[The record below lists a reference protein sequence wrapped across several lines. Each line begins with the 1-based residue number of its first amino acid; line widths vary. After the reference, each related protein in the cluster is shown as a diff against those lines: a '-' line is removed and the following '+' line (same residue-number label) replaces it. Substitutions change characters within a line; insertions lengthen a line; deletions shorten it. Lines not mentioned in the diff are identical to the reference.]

1 MQTDSDF
8 AYAVPQDQWAKDVSR
23 GHGFSSAADES
34 PSVRFPQ
41 TRQLADRRKRLVTS
55 LPGPLSPTH
64 SKPGLAAL

>member
-8 AYAVPQDQWAKDVSR
+8 ARSVSQDRWAKHVSQ

-34 PSVRFPQ
+34 PSVRFPR

-55 LPGPLSPTH
+55 LHGPHSQHARPLS
-64 SKPGLAAL
+64 AL